1 MGKYLLA
8 EGYKLTRRS
17 YLWLALLITGALE
30 LLLVVLFAAL
40 NGDVTN
46 MTASVGL
53 TVLLYLLP
61 FGYYATAVTGDIVF
75 SEQYKHNTLKNEV
88 AYGLP
93 RLRIYF
99 GKLLASTLLA
109 LAACAVLVL

>member
-46 MTASVGL
+46 MTAS
-53 TVLLYLLP
+53 
-61 FGYYATAVTGDIVF
+61 
-75 SEQYKHNTLKNEV
+75 
-88 AYGLP
+88 
-93 RLRIYF
+93 
-99 GKLLASTLLA
+99 ASREKSSA
-109 LAACAVLVL
+109 